1 MDWPQAGNMP
11 VSSAENQS
19 INGDLYEKMLIFKIK
34 VQNVGF
40 VNIGH
45 RLGTCHALL
54 HLQVPF
60 FHLGER

>member
-1 MDWPQAGNMP
+1 MP

-34 VQNVGF
+34 IQNAGF
-40 VNIGH
+40 VNIGP